1 MTPID
6 PDALH
11 LAREFRADPF
21 GRHSPGLTHV
31 LNVMRSD
38 AMAGKYC
45 LVCTRPHQ
53 EWRLAVLSAERGVA
67 PAIAHNRVFHSLA
80 EAEWAVFKLRWKAI
94 TGREI
99 LDHDQDPAGL

>member
-1 MTPID
+1 MTTID

-21 GRHSPGLTHV
+21 GRHSPELIRV
-31 LNVMRSD
+31 LNEMRSGP
-38 AMAGKYC
+38 MGGKYC
-45 LVCTRPHQ
+45 LVCTRPHA

-67 PAIAHNRVFHSLA
+67 PAIQHNRVFNSLA
-80 EAEWAVFKLRWKAI
+80 EAEWAVFKLRWKDA

-99 LDHDQDPAGL
+99 DEASL